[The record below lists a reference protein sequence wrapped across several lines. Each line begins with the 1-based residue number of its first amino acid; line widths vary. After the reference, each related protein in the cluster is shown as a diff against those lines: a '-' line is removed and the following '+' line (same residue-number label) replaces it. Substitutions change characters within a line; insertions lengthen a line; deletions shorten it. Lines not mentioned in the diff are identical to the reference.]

1 MLSDLDSGR
10 PKPIFVGIEGFAM
23 FALSTALMLLSGSL
37 TLLASF
43 GYVMWVACCTPSGM
57 PPCRRILVLGMR
69 LNAAGQPTSMYRE
82 RLQRAFALWS
92 QAPSGHIVILGGRTG
107 QCAQSEAAAG
117 AALLHANGIPPE
129 HILVEDQSRHT
140 LENLVLYREHL
151 AQDGESQPLLVTSRF
166 HLARSSLLA
175 AGLGIAHVL
184 CAAEPC
190 ALSSLRHVPQ
200 MVFEAVLI
208 HWYLTGWMFSRITG
222 NKRMA
227 ARIT

>member
-1 MLSDLDSGR
+1 
-10 PKPIFVGIEGFAM
+10 
-23 FALSTALMLLSGSL
+23 
-37 TLLASF
+37 
-43 GYVMWVACCTPSGM
+43 
-57 PPCRRILVLGMR
+57 
-69 LNAAGQPTSMYRE
+69 MYRE

-92 QAPSGHIVILGGRTG
+92 QAPSSQVVILGGRTA
-107 QCAQSEAAAG
+107 QYAQSEAAAG
-117 AALLHANGIPPE
+117 AAVLCAKGIPQD

-151 AQDGESQPLLVTSRF
+151 RQGGESRPLLVTNRF

-175 AGLGIAHVL
+175 AALGIAHVP

-190 ALSSLRHVPQ
+190 ALSSLRHVPL
-200 MVFEAVLI
+200 MVFEAVLV